1 MSVQTLYCVE
11 QMIAPPNVLRAAR
24 ELVGM
29 KQVDAAE
36 AAGISRRSLQRLETG
51 EREWANA
58 SVMLQTYYENQGVV
72 FVRPANGNG
81 WGLIDNSYSGT
92 AVGLQDKLP
101 EIFDQNQER

>member
-1 MSVQTLYCVE
+1 
-11 QMIAPPNVLRAAR
+11 MIAPPNVLRAAR

-51 EREWANA
+51 ERDWANA

-81 WGLIDNSYSGT
+81 WGLIDNSFSGT
-92 AVGLQDKLP
+92 AVDLP
-101 EIFDQNQER
+101 DRLPD